1 MPAALKITERDAA
14 TFKGEFAFGDRGHRS
29 INVVAGTLA
38 DGKIEWEAKEVTQG
52 GPNQPTSGTLSG
64 DTIDATF
71 KLLTHNGNKKVTVT
85 GTIKLTKSE

>member
-1 MPAALKITERDAA
+1 MTE
-14 TFKGEFAFGDRGHRS
+14 
-29 INVVAGTLA
+29 
-38 DGKIEWEAKEVTQG
+38 G
-52 GPNQPTSGTLSG
+52 GPNQPTTGTLSG